1 MCLLIYALV
10 LLFPRLG
17 FPLLLGCNFDVEEKL
32 LGREGGKESRGGH
45 GLPSSVAG
53 GKTSEAVTDTA
64 HLPKEGVPQPRES
77 CKVIESSTVIS
88 VIPGKD
94 FKADM
99 TVLRQQG

>member
-1 MCLLIYALV
+1 MAKRAEVAMDYH
-10 LLFPRLG
+10 PHWLG
-17 FPLLLGCNFDVEEKL
+17 AK
-32 LGREGGKESRGGH
+32 H
-45 GLPSSVAG
+45 
-53 GKTSEAVTDTA
+53 EAVTDTA